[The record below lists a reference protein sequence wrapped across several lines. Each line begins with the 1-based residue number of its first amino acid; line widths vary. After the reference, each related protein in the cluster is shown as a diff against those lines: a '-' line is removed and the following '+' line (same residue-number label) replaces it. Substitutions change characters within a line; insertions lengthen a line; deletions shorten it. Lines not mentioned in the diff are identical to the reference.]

1 MKLLCT
7 QTYILRLRSNSW
19 NCEQVDVFYIGNV
32 DPDQELIDVRM
43 NAIKHKILILSG
55 KGGICIYKIYN
66 KMNFQNMNAIY
77 NIVIKC
83 ILSQLKS

>member
-1 MKLLCT
+1 M
-7 QTYILRLRSNSW
+7 RLRSNSW

-32 DPDQELIDVRM
+32 DPDHELIDVRM

-55 KGGICIYKIYN
+55 KGGIRIYKIYN
-66 KMNFQNMNAIY
+66 KMNFNAIY